1 MPKNR
6 NGVGILLNRNADY
19 LAAIFACFLTQKYY
33 VPLSLRSSKQFIKE
47 QIKDSRINYLIRYDK
62 KNEIKIETIQNKI
75 KYKDNDNKKKIAY
88 IIFTSG
94 STGPKKGA
102 CISYKAFDPI

>member
-1 MPKNR
+1 MIKKLIEEYLSQTPNKKLITDIDKTYTQLEFKKKVFFFKNKLKILPKNR

-47 QIKDSRINYLIRYDK
+47 QIKDSRINYLIRY
-62 KNEIKIETIQNKI
+62 
-75 KYKDNDNKKKIAY
+75 NKKK
-88 IIFTSG
+88 
-94 STGPKKGA
+94 
-102 CISYKAFDPI
+102 